1 MSDAPTPIVPSSEG
15 NGSVEPPTDHATPL
29 RVLVVDDE
37 PSMRHAMSLGLAWY
51 GLRPV
56 AVPSAAEALIALA
69 EQPFDVLLLDF
80 RLRDARGDV
89 LFQRVVDRYP
99 HYRERTLFMTGDIST
114 EAERAITATNCP
126 YLRKPFDMTLAIQ
139 AIHARAERS
148 IAHAGASGRAGSE
161 GIAPAEGSPLR
172 SRR

>member
-15 NGSVEPPTDHATPL
+15 NGSVEPAPDIPTPL

-37 PSMRHAMSLGLAWY
+37 PSMRHAMALGLAWY
-51 GLRPV
+51 GLRPA
-56 AVPSAAEALIALA
+56 AVPSAEEALSVLA

-89 LFQRVVDRYP
+89 LFRRVIDRYP
-99 HYRERTLFMTGDIST
+99 LYRERTLFMTGDIST
-114 EAERAITATNCP
+114 EAERAITATDCP

-139 AIHARAERS
+139 AIFARAERS
-148 IAHAGASGRAGSE
+148 VAHLEASGQ
-161 GIAPAEGSPLR
+161 EGSAEVGR
-172 SRR
+172 N

>member
-15 NGSVEPPTDHATPL
+15 NGTVEPPPVSTAL

-51 GLRPV
+51 GLRPA
-56 AVPSAAEALIALA
+56 AVPSAEDALVAIA

-99 HYRERTLFMTGDIST
+99 QYRDRTLFMTGDIST

-139 AIHARAERS
+139 AISARAERS
-148 IAHAGASGRAGSE
+148 IAPVGASGREKGE
-161 GIAPAEGSPLR
+161 GMATTNGSPLR
-172 SRR
+172 SRP